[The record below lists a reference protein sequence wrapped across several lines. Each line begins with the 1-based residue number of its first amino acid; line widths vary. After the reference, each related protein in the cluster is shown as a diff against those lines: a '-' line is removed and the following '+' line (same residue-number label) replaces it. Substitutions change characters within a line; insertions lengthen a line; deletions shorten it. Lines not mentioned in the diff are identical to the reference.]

1 MSICHYIGMEK
12 DEILIQFGKNL
23 RAERNRV
30 GLSQDA
36 LAEQI
41 GICAGKHIGTIERG
55 ETNPTLTT
63 IIAIMKALNLDF
75 NKLYDIKKED

>member
-1 MSICHYIGMEK
+1 MSICNHIDMEK
-12 DEILIQFGKNL
+12 DEILVNFGKNL
-23 RAERNRV
+23 RAERNRA

-36 LAEQI
+36 LAEKI

-63 IIAIMKALNLDF
+63 VVAIMKALNLDF
-75 NKLYDIKKED
+75 DKLLEID

>member
-1 MSICHYIGMEK
+1 MSICNHIGMEK
-12 DEILIQFGKNL
+12 NEVLIQFGKNL
-23 RAERNRV
+23 RAERNRA

-36 LAEQI
+36 LAEKI

-63 IIAIMKALNLDF
+63 VVAIMKALDLDF
-75 NKLYDIKKED
+75 DKLFTIN